1 MEVGGRVGIGKSW
14 RPMRRE
20 EEEEAEGKKF
30 VWEVLVV
37 IEGREKRVMMGWKG
51 RPREKMISRGR
62 RVLLSTSLEAP
73 NVELPSI
80 MS

>member
-1 MEVGGRVGIGKSW
+1 
-14 RPMRRE
+14 MRRE

-62 RVLLSTSLEAP
+62 RVLLSTSSEAP